1 MNLPIRTAM
10 IIDDDEDLCRL
21 LTFALEK
28 RKVHTMAIQSLPEAE
43 QCLTYLKPTI
53 IFLDN
58 NFPDGLGINFIND
71 IRMADE
77 EIKII
82 MMTADPANW
91 IKEKAIEQGVDYFLN
106 KPFSMDMVYNV
117 LDELNFN
124 NNTPFGLEKSRKIVP
139 F

>member
-1 MNLPIRTAM
+1 MSLPIRTAM
-10 IIDDDEDLCRL
+10 IIDDDEDFCHL

-28 RKVHTMAIQSLPEAE
+28 IKVHTLAIQSLPEAE
-43 QCLTYLKPTI
+43 QFLVYLKPTI

-58 NFPDGLGINFIND
+58 NLPDGLGINFINN
-71 IRMADE
+71 IRMADK

-106 KPFSMDMVYNV
+106 KPFSMDMVYTV
-117 LDELNFN
+117 LDELTFH
-124 NNTPFGLEKSRKIVP
+124 K
-139 F
+139 